1 MIEILEQTW
10 KWRIHN
16 INLRFE
22 RISPIVIGKSVKS
35 LNMKCNL
42 ATSHTRCGPF
52 WKLALLPNK
61 RRRERISTCSE
72 LQLPPFPI
80 DASHAYET
88 RNIYEGG
95 ATAKALYEAIKTGA
109 AAEQQFKFASK
120 QFCAIL
126 ADSSWMSRLSELA
139 FGFNGALPPPQP

>member
-1 MIEILEQTW
+1 MPDAAPFGNSLCSLTSAGVCAYQLAP
-10 KWRIHN
+10 N
-16 INLRFE
+16 CS
-22 RISPIVIGKSVKS
+22 SPSP
-35 LNMKCNL
+35 
-42 ATSHTRCGPF
+42 T
-52 WKLALLPNK
+52 
-61 RRRERISTCSE
+61 
-72 LQLPPFPI
+72 PI

-88 RNIYEGG
+88 RNIYEAG

-139 FGFNGALPPPQP
+139 FGFNGALPQP